1 MNELITFK
9 GTNKGLQVL
18 IDKSLDFAQLQE
30 ALHKKLASCTNF
42 FTPDTVL
49 SLEDLPF
56 SREEKSVLINI
67 FQAYQ
72 LKLKIIAKQE
82 PAKKPSLPDKIINRT
97 IRGGEEVTYKGS
109 IVIYGNVNPGAKI
122 IAGGNIDIHG
132 SCRGVVHAGAFGNS
146 DTCISADKLMP
157 LQIRI
162 AGFIARSPDD
172 NDDSSSKGTEKAVI
186 KNGNIILEPFER

>member
-56 SREEKSVLINI
+56 SREEKSVLTNI
-67 FQAYQ
+67 FFFY
-72 LKLKIIAKQE
+72 
-82 PAKKPSLPDKIINRT
+82 
-97 IRGGEEVTYKGS
+97 
-109 IVIYGNVNPGAKI
+109 
-122 IAGGNIDIHG
+122 
-132 SCRGVVHAGAFGNS
+132 
-146 DTCISADKLMP
+146 
-157 LQIRI
+157 
-162 AGFIARSPDD
+162 
-172 NDDSSSKGTEKAVI
+172 
-186 KNGNIILEPFER
+186 